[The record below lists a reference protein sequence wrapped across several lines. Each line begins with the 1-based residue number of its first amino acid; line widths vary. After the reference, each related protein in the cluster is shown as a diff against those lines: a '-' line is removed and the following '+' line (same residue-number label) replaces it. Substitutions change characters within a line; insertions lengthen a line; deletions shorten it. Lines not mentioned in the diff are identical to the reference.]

1 MPYMKP
7 SNHKLLTA
15 FVVLALS
22 APSICAK
29 TYTLSSPD
37 KCINVTL
44 DNTDGILTYSVDR
57 NGKLL
62 VAPSQLDLDINGGPE
77 NITVTKHNLKRD
89 ITETIDA
96 PLYRQKNFKVTYNQ
110 LDMKLNGDRGITF
123 RAYDDGVAYRFY
135 TTSKKDELIIND
147 ETIQISLPEDLI
159 LYIPYTNSTKTPL
172 AMSFQNIYDITPASK
187 TAPRPAFLP
196 ATVDYGDGLKLTVLE
211 SDMEAFPGTF
221 LSVDTTNL
229 RLNGFH
235 AKYPSKTDIQKR
247 RYQKRVT
254 ATEDYIAKT
263 AGTRTFP
270 WRILAITT
278 DDRQMPVNNLVYAL
292 ASPSRIA
299 DTSWIR
305 GGKVAWDGWN
315 NWGLKNVPF
324 KAGVNNDTYK
334 YFIDFAAENGIE
346 YVVLD
351 EGWFDSTKNDMMTTV
366 PEINLEELVA
376 YGKKKGVDLVLWT
389 IYNVLDDKLEEACKK
404 YSDMGIAG
412 FKVDFL
418 DRDDQTAV
426 EMTYRIAEAAA
437 RHKLFLDFHGIYKP
451 TGINRTYPNV
461 INFEGLFGMEEVKW
475 TKLENNMPLYD
486 VVFPYIRMMSGP
498 VDYTPGAMR
507 NANKKDWK
515 AIYNHPMSMGTRS
528 HQLATYIV
536 HDSPFTMLCDAPT
549 NYIGEE
555 ECVEFIAGLPTVFD
569 ETKIISG
576 KMGESI
582 VTARRAGESWFIG
595 GLTNWDP
602 RPVSIDLSFLPEGK
616 TYKATIMKDG
626 VNCDRNA
633 EDYSREVKNVN
644 SATRLDIDMA
654 SGGGFAMRL
663 DPLKN

>member
-1 MPYMKP
+1 
-7 SNHKLLTA
+7 
-15 FVVLALS
+15 
-22 APSICAK
+22 
-29 TYTLSSPD
+29 
-37 KCINVTL
+37 
-44 DNTDGILTYSVDR
+44 
-57 NGKLL
+57 
-62 VAPSQLDLDINGGPE
+62 
-77 NITVTKHNLKRD
+77 
-89 ITETIDA
+89 
-96 PLYRQKNFKVTYNQ
+96 
-110 LDMKLNGDRGITF
+110 
-123 RAYDDGVAYRFY
+123 
-135 TTSKKDELIIND
+135 
-147 ETIQISLPEDLI
+147 
-159 LYIPYTNSTKTPL
+159 
-172 AMSFQNIYDITPASK
+172 
-187 TAPRPAFLP
+187 
-196 ATVDYGDGLKLTVLE
+196 
-211 SDMEAFPGTF
+211 
-221 LSVDTTNL
+221 
-229 RLNGFH
+229 
-235 AKYPSKTDIQKR
+235 
-247 RYQKRVT
+247 
-254 ATEDYIAKT
+254 
-263 AGTRTFP
+263 
-270 WRILAITT
+270 
-278 DDRQMPVNNLVYAL
+278 
-292 ASPSRIA
+292 
-299 DTSWIR
+299 
-305 GGKVAWDGWN
+305 
-315 NWGLKNVPF
+315 
-324 KAGVNNDTYK
+324 
-334 YFIDFAAENGIE
+334 
-346 YVVLD
+346 
-351 EGWFDSTKNDMMTTV
+351 MMTTV